1 MPPSRPAPAQADIL
15 AAFLYIQTAERIQ
28 GSGIDH
34 AKFNGY
40 DLGPFIDPAVGEPG
54 SGTIAKALT
63 DWNDAA
69 PACWSIA
76 FPVGRRLV
84 TYRADVLRFLP
95 VDPAT
100 GKQKLDASFVVELP
114 DVGSLAGDDD
124 EFAREPKHLVGP
136 RAVGASVVVVYR
148 DRTQPLKGLV
158 IYDGAYTKHAFQT
171 MSQTLEGFYQSS
183 AGSPVAREASL
194 TQIVGDGRGFLSER
208 VFLGGQLLAVNP
220 FRSLL
225 GPKWDNWRT
234 AISLPPNSSSTTVTV
249 APHTLASDCLSW
261 SAMILSTTVQDGD
274 EDGLLDVW
282 ETSSTLRDPNGQALP
297 NLQAMGAD
305 PARKDLFIELG
316 YMGTNNALMYGF
328 GDAARIRNPHT
339 HLPSEAALRSMA
351 DAFARKGIQVH
362 FDVGNNYQT
371 PAPSFPYV
379 IIPAAGGLAR
389 GGEVFDETITQ
400 CVRGA
405 NDHPAVCQFSDYPG
419 TVGWKTG
426 FRFLKEE
433 AFDPVRKDMFRYAFF
448 AHSVGIP
455 KDSCQLTLPGGTMV
469 SDPACDRKDASGRS
483 VRPDFHVPRTNSG
496 IGDFPGGDLLITLG
510 AFDDAAGNPVGTDFM
525 QASTLMHEL
534 GHTFE
539 LTHAGPPVMPREPNC
554 KSNYLSVMN
563 YLFQLRGLLDP
574 AGVPQMDYS
583 AEANPGIFEGALTDG
598 GPLMALRYRTGWYAP
613 RASSYLNNLAP
624 AATKHCDGSELS
636 AAEEADRVAGGGM
649 VRVDSVSLAGFEID
663 WNADGVPNAAG
674 VLRDGMQDVNFN
686 GAVAPLNAGAN
697 DWDAVRLNELG
708 GRRSVG
714 GFFIDLQGRKA
725 VGPLSLDVGRGDIG
739 RGDIGRGDIG
749 RGDIGRGDIGRGDI
763 GRGDIGR
770 GDIGRG
776 DIGRGDIGR
785 GDFGGGDLDVGA
797 PGEPVGEID
806 LETFTAATGN
816 APTPPNA
823 LQACLT
829 NGEGQCAAEGG
840 ALPVRLDWQTPNI
853 GRAVSYE
860 VYRFNRDPEAPFP
873 PGVLPSEP
881 LATIQGTEGPPPTAF
896 LDYSAA
902 AGVNYAYFVIAQF
915 DDGQRSGISTFAT
928 VDTPGSVL
936 LAPVQ
941 LYPIGRGDAIA
952 QNDPATGCTLLPG
965 PNATRGRGFRIAF
978 DWADVESPA
987 GISGY
992 RIVATRVGAGLP
1004 VVDRFVEG
1012 SQFTLVSCNSF
1023 VEQGNLT
1030 GWEWRVQAEDSG
1042 GRVSEW
1048 STAPFEF
1055 EQCILDDETPCRAP
1069 GPPEGSG
1076 GLVDPAGDAP
1086 AGEPDLI
1093 SGSVLVQQEFV
1104 TLQVRFA
1111 SGTFNRETTTVQF
1124 ALDTDQ
1130 NAGTGHQGT
1139 DSGCVGDNGVLGV
1152 EYIVNFGS
1160 TFYGTR
1166 ASVHPFVGPAC
1177 NVFGG
1182 AVQTA
1187 EGSVVYLANGFD
1199 AVFPRSF
1206 LNGDDGYLNFKV
1218 ITSRY
1223 LGGYSFTG
1231 ITDRMTDAGQPPGVV
1246 TPR

>member
-1 MPPSRPAPAQADIL
+1 MSPALRCVRPVKTSSVLIVLAALTAVLMFPRPGHAQATQPLSFFKNYFVTGDYVVRGASLWRRGVRDKAVARIPALGGPGGVPAQADIL

-40 DLGPFIDPAVGEPG
+40 DLGPFVDPAVGEPG
-54 SGTIAKALT
+54 SGTIARALN
-63 DWNDAA
+63 DWNDAT

-100 GKQKLDASFVVELP
+100 GKQKLDATFVVELP

-124 EFAREPKHLVGP
+124 EFGREPKHLVGP

-148 DRTQPLKGLV
+148 DRTQPLRGLV
-158 IYDGAYTKHAFQT
+158 IYDGAYTKRAFQT
-171 MSQTLEGFYQSS
+171 MSQTLAGFYQSS
-183 AGSPVAREASL
+183 AGSPAAREASL

-208 VFLGGQLLAVNP
+208 VYLDGQLLAENP

-234 AISLPPNSSSTTVTV
+234 AVSLPANAASTTVTV
-249 APHTLASDCLSW
+249 APHTWASDCLSW
-261 SAMILSTTVQDGD
+261 SAMVLSTTVQDSD

-282 ETSSTLRDPNGQALP
+282 ETSTTLQDPNGQALP

-305 PARKDLFIELG
+305 PARKDLFIEVG

-328 GDAARIRNPHT
+328 GPAARIRDPHT

-400 CVRGA
+400 CARGA
-405 NDHPAVCQFSDYPG
+405 ADPPAVCQFADYPG

-455 KDSCQLTLPGGTMV
+455 KDSCQLTLADGTIV
-469 SDPACDRKDASGRS
+469 SDPACEQKDLTGRS

-510 AFDDAAGNPVGTDFM
+510 AFDDAAGNPIGTPFM

-583 AEANPGIFEGALTDG
+583 AEANPTIFEGVLADG

-613 RASSYLNNLAP
+613 RSSSYLNNVAP

-649 VRVDSVSLAGFEID
+649 VRVDSASLAGFEID
-663 WNADGVPNAAG
+663 WNADGVANAAG

-686 GAVAPLNAGAN
+686 GTVAALNPGAN

-714 GFFIDLQGRKA
+714 GFFIDQQGRKA

-797 PGEPVGEID
+797 PGEPAGEID

-840 ALPVRLDWQTPNI
+840 AVPVRLDWQTPNI

-860 VYRFNRDPEAPFP
+860 IYRFNRDPEAPFP
-873 PGVLPSEP
+873 PGALPTEP
-881 LATIQGTEGPPPTAF
+881 LATIQGTEGPVPTYY
-896 LDYSAA
+896 LDESAA
-902 AGVNYAYFVIAQF
+902 PGVNYAYFVIAQF

-928 VDTPGSVL
+928 VDTPEDELSCSTELPSPVLEYTGSETYETQYGLYRRYNLSVTNRSAYPDAL
-936 LAPVQ
+936 FAAAPDLPACGLNDNASRTWVDIFADGRRTYGFCALSASDQ
-941 LYPIGRGDAIA
+941 LGQLWFAL
-952 QNDPATGCTLLPG
+952 PA
-965 PNATRGRGFRIAF
+965 
-978 DWADVESPA
+978 
-987 GISGY
+987 
-992 RIVATRVGAGLP
+992 
-1004 VVDRFVEG
+1004 
-1012 SQFTLVSCNSF
+1012 SQ
-1023 VEQGNLT
+1023 
-1030 GWEWRVQAEDSG
+1030 
-1042 GRVSEW
+1042 
-1048 STAPFEF
+1048 
-1055 EQCILDDETPCRAP
+1055 
-1069 GPPEGSG
+1069 
-1076 GLVDPAGDAP
+1076 DAP
-1086 AGEPDLI
+1086 RRAKIVLTDRRCEDRTLI
-1093 SGSVLVQQEFV
+1093 SNEVW
-1104 TLQVRFA
+1104 
-1111 SGTFNRETTTVQF
+1111 
-1124 ALDTDQ
+1124 
-1130 NAGTGHQGT
+1130 
-1139 DSGCVGDNGVLGV
+1139 
-1152 EYIVNFGS
+1152 I
-1160 TFYGTR
+1160 
-1166 ASVHPFVGPAC
+1166 
-1177 NVFGG
+1177 GG
-1182 AVQTA
+1182 IEV
-1187 EGSVVYLANGFD
+1187 
-1199 AVFPRSF
+1199 P
-1206 LNGDDGYLNFKV
+1206 
-1218 ITSRY
+1218 
-1223 LGGYSFTG
+1223 
-1231 ITDRMTDAGQPPGVV
+1231 
-1246 TPR
+1246 